1 MTSHNRAVVFAYHDV
16 GVRCIETLLA
26 HNIEIALIVSHQD
39 NPDENIW
46 FDSVAE
52 LARRYDIPLITPDD
66 PNTPEF
72 VEKVKGLNADWLFSF
87 YYRHM
92 LSTELLNSVNNGA
105 LNMHGS
111 LLPHYRGRVPINWA
125 IIHGEKHTGASLHY
139 MVEQPDAGELI
150 GQQRVP
156 ILPNDTAVQVF
167 RKVVVAAECLL
178 DQYLPDLIAGT
189 LVSSK
194 MDLST
199 GSYFSG
205 RCAADGQLDIRQ
217 SAWTM
222 HNLIRAVAP
231 PYPGAYLDIE
241 GQRFILN
248 SSLYTGQ
255 KAAEQQARIYWSDQR
270 CYIDARDGERLEIR
284 ELMYNEQKMTALSF
298 ENMLGAKE
306 YIFKN

>member
-1 MTSHNRAVVFAYHDV
+1 MVKNNKAVVFAYHDV

-26 HNIEIALIVSHQD
+26 HNIEIVLIVSHQD
-39 NPDENIW
+39 NPHENIW
-46 FDSVAE
+46 FASVAN
-52 LARRYDIPLITPDD
+52 LAQRYDIPLITPDN
-66 PNTPEF
+66 PNTPAF
-72 VEKVKGLNADWLFSF
+72 VEKIKSLNADWLFSF

-92 LSTELLNSVNNGA
+92 LSKELLNSVNHGA

-150 GQQRVP
+150 GQQSVP

-178 DQYLPDLIAGT
+178 DQYLPDLLAGT
-189 LVSSK
+189 LASSK
-194 MDLST
+194 MDVSA

-205 RCAADGQLDIRQ
+205 RCAEDGQLDIRQ
-217 SAWTM
+217 SAWNM
-222 HNLIRAVAP
+222 HNLIRAVSP

-241 GQRFILN
+241 GKRFIFN
-248 SSLYTGQ
+248 YSLYTGQ
-255 KAAEQQARIYWSDQR
+255 KAVGQQARLYWVDQR
-270 CYIDARDGERLEIR
+270 CYIDACDGERLEIR

-298 ENMLGAKE
+298 ENTLGAKE